1 MMTNSLQSQ
10 VPGVV
15 DLFPQTQKEE
25 RKRSNR
31 QKQRLVKR
39 RLNEVIFGKRSY
51 LNVYSEY
58 LQASLCFVNEGLVDP
73 ADPMFKGK
81 AITMEMLAE
90 IMSAN
95 QPIFRNI
102 EEMFKE
108 EV

>member
-1 MMTNSLQSQ
+1 MMTTNLQSQ
-10 VPGVV
+10 VSGVV

-25 RKRSNR
+25 HKRPNR

-58 LQASLCFVNEGLVDP
+58 LQASLWFVNEGLVDP

-81 AITMEMLAE
+81 IITMEMLAE
-90 IMSAN
+90 ILTTD
-95 QPIFRNI
+95 QPLLRAV
-102 EEMFKE
+102 EEMFREKT
-108 EV
+108 

>member
-1 MMTNSLQSQ
+1 MMTNNLQSQ

-15 DLFPQTQKEE
+15 DLFPQTKKEE
-25 RKRSNR
+25 HKRSNR
-31 QKQRLVKR
+31 HKQRLVKR
-39 RLNEVIFGKRSY
+39 QLNEVIFGKRSY

-58 LQASLCFVNEGLVDP
+58 LQASLWFVNEGLVDP

-95 QPIFRNI
+95 QPIFRTI